1 MNLEKLF
8 TAKAAKERKGKQGT
22 SLVVKITNVV
32 IASKFALALISL
44 ASLSVLGGSNAGFW
58 LNKHAMP
65 TVSTPMVRFLPA
77 LAAVALLSAD
87 LYAGSGVAA
96 SNASSGSR
104 SAAAPQAQAPSYP
117 YRPVRLIVLFPP
129 GGSDTVARMLGQ
141 KLSEKLGQQLVID
154 NRAGAAGTIGANI
167 AAKAAA
173 DGYTLLFATAS
184 FAMTAGFYRNL
195 PYDPVRDFAA
205 IGSVASQPFLLVAH
219 PSLPTNT
226 VKELV
231 ALAKA
236 KPDQLIY
243 GSTGAGAAGHLATEM
258 FISMTGIRITHVPYK
273 GTGPAI
279 TAVIAGEVPFVFAV
293 IGSAL
298 PSVRAG
304 KLKALAV
311 TSVRRSA
318 LAPDLPTVAES
329 GVPGYEAVTWFGI
342 LAPRGT
348 PQSIIGLLNGEIV
361 AVLRS
366 NDFHDRLVAMGI
378 EPVVSTPKEFADFLQ
393 TEIAK
398 WGKVIRDAGIRAE

>member
-1 MNLEKLF
+1 
-8 TAKAAKERKGKQGT
+8 
-22 SLVVKITNVV
+22 
-32 IASKFALALISL
+32 
-44 ASLSVLGGSNAGFW
+44 
-58 LNKHAMP
+58 
-65 TVSTPMVRFLPA
+65 
-77 LAAVALLSAD
+77 
-87 LYAGSGVAA
+87 
-96 SNASSGSR
+96 
-104 SAAAPQAQAPSYP
+104 
-117 YRPVRLIVLFPP
+117 
-129 GGSDTVARMLGQ
+129 
-141 KLSEKLGQQLVID
+141 
-154 NRAGAAGTIGANI
+154 
-167 AAKAAA
+167 
-173 DGYTLLFATAS
+173 
-184 FAMTAGFYRNL
+184 
-195 PYDPVRDFAA
+195 
-205 IGSVASQPFLLVAH
+205 
-219 PSLPTNT
+219 
-226 VKELV
+226 
-231 ALAKA
+231 
-236 KPDQLIY
+236 
-243 GSTGAGAAGHLATEM
+243 M

-348 PQSIIGLLNGEIV
+348 PQSIIGLLNREIV